1 MQYSY
6 QGRGLKQWG
15 ALLIIGFMVF
25 VLAAC
30 TSDSSNGNAAKS
42 ANGETSTGT
51 NNSTKANTNAD
62 KASEEATKSSET
74 RTVKDAYGEVTVP
87 ANPSKIVVLDIG
99 GLDNLLELGIK
110 PIGAPSILAAGD
122 PYPAYLKGT
131 DGITNIGSVNEP
143 NLEAIDALKPDLI
156 IGNKDAHD
164 ALYGQ
169 LGKIAPTVFVETLGV
184 TWKANLLL
192 HAEAVNKQDEGK
204 KLLETYEAKISDFKA
219 KNAEQGGKTVSLI
232 RPRADKIQAYLKD
245 NFAGTI
251 MADAGVSRPEAQQV
265 EGFSKDVTEE
275 QMVELDGD
283 VILWLNREPD
293 AFAKLEKSPLWAG
306 LSGVKANQVYPADW
320 EYWMS
325 GLGIQA
331 VNKVVDDLQ
340 KFLLK

>member
-1 MQYSY
+1 MYHSFQE
-6 QGRGLKQWG
+6 RGLKQWG
-15 ALLIIGFMVF
+15 ALLIIGVMVI
-25 VLAAC
+25 VLVAC
-30 TSDSSNGNAAKS
+30 GKSDSSNGNQTKS
-42 ANGETSTGT
+42 TNGET
-51 NNSTKANTNAD
+51 
-62 KASEEATKSSET
+62 TKSTET
-74 RTVKDAYGEVTVP
+74 RIVKDAYGDVTVP

-122 PYPAYLKGT
+122 PYPAYLQGT

-204 KLLETYEAKISDFKA
+204 KLLEAYEEKISDFKA
-219 KNAEQGGKTVSLI
+219 KNTEQGGKTVSLI

-275 QMVELDGD
+275 QMTELDGD

-306 LSGVKANQVYPADW
+306 LNGVKANQVYPADW